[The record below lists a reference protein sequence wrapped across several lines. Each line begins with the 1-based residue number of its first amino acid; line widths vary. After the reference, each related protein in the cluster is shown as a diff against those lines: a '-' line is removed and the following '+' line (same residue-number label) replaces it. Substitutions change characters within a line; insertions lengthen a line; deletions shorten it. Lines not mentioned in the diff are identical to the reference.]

1 MATPQSS
8 FIIQKYNGFGGSFV
22 DSQYL
27 GAAYKTGKPH
37 VFENTLAM
45 VFSSETNLFTGKLLT
60 AMTGGKG
67 SIGTKEIDSE
77 IYRWTLQGAEEKY
90 ARVVENLESSNT
102 TPGLNGLPFRLKL
115 DLNYYHSP
123 DVLFGKYNEYPLEIV
138 EGPIADGTGF
148 IYTVRIQGDNP
159 SMFLPADSLEIG
171 TEYCKVWT
179 TVASEFNDEGGTQ
192 QYPDSFK
199 LESQVGAFAQELT
212 ITDKA
217 WRDEGKIAIEF
228 MYTVDG
234 KTKKATRFLAM
245 AEAKMWDELYKSME
259 AQMVYGKKQTTQGP
273 NGYWKK
279 TGPGLREQLKDSW
292 QEYYTGPLSVSD
304 LKDFLLDIYV
314 TRKDVMDRRTVGMT
328 GTLGSQLWHDA
339 LVAIS
344 NGFLTVDTNFINKVA
359 SPVETPHLAYG
370 AQFTR
375 YNGPHGITV
384 DLMVNPIYDSR
395 KYCRQMHPQYP
406 NLPIDSARI
415 TFLNLGTVGAE
426 RNLQMLKVKDTFYWG
441 YVPGSWTPTGPVKGG
456 AAGAHKNGYT
466 MFTGGTAGL
475 WMVDPSHHGEFIYAI
490 ED

>member
-1 MATPQSS
+1 MAVPQSS
-8 FIIQKYNGFGGSFV
+8 FIIQKYDGFGGSFV

-27 GAAYKTGKPH
+27 GHSYQTGKPY

-45 VFSSETNLFTGKLLT
+45 IFSSESSLFTGKLLT
-60 AMTGGKG
+60 NMTGAKG
-67 SIGTKEIDSE
+67 SIATKEIDAE
-77 IYRWTLQGAEEKY
+77 VYRWTLQGAEEKF

-102 TPGLNGLPFRLKL
+102 TPGLNNLPFRLKL
-115 DLNYYHSP
+115 DLDYYHMP
-123 DVLFGKYNEYPLEIV
+123 DVLLGDDNEYPLEIV
-138 EGPIADGTGF
+138 DGPIADGTGF

-159 SMFLPADSLEIG
+159 SVFVPATMLEPG
-171 TEYCKVWT
+171 KEYSKVWT
-179 TVASEFNDEGGTQ
+179 TVPSEMNSVGGTQ
-192 QYPDSFK
+192 QYPASFK
-199 LESQVGAFAQELT
+199 LENQVGAFAQELT

-234 KTKKATRFLAM
+234 KTKRATKFLPM
-245 AEAKMWDELYKSME
+245 AEAKMWDELYKGME
-259 AQMVYGKKQTTQGP
+259 AQLVYGKKQTRQSY
-273 NGYWKK
+273 NGYWTK

-292 QEYYTGPLSVSD
+292 QEYYSGPLSVSD

-314 TRKDVMDRRTVGMT
+314 TRKSVQDRKTVGMT

-344 NGFLTVDTNFINKVA
+344 NGFLTVDTNFINKIA
-359 SPVETPHLAYG
+359 SPVDTPHLAYG

-375 YNGPHGITV
+375 YNGPHGISI
-384 DLMVNPIYDSR
+384 DLMVNDIYDSR
-395 KYCRQMHPQYP
+395 KYNKIMHPDYP
-406 NLPIDSARI
+406 NLPVDSARI
-415 TFLNLGTVGAE
+415 TFLNLGTTGVE
-426 RNLQMLKVKDTFYWG
+426 RNIQMLKVKDTFYWG

-456 AAGAHKNGYT
+456 VAGAHKNGYT

-475 WMVDPSHHGEFIYAI
+475 FMVDPTQHGEFIFSL